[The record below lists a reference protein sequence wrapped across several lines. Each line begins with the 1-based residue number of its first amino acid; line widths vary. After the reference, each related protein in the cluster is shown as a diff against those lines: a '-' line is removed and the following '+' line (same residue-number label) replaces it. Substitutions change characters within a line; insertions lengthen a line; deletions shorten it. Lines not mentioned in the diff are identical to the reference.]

1 MKVIFY
7 IFTILPLKTAFAIFN
22 LLPKLLLAAH
32 PSFNVTKKNLFI
44 AFPELS
50 ETELFSLSIDSVRE
64 TLKSFYETLYVWSR
78 SPNKIIQHTKKIN
91 NRFLFSAQENHQGLI
106 IFALHNRS
114 IDFMLRWI
122 STQRIHTSL
131 YKTIKSKQVNRFV
144 KAFREEG
151 GNTLTPTG
159 IGGVKAIIN
168 ALNNNQMTCMA
179 SDQVPAD
186 GLGKYSTFFG
196 HECYSFSLAPSLA
209 KKTNKPILMTSLSY
223 NSALG
228 HIMSFKKPDEKI
240 YGEDGVDIMNREME
254 LEIRKCPKEYS
265 WEYKKFRK
273 LTNKS
278 VDIYKA

>member
-1 MKVIFY
+1 
-7 IFTILPLKTAFAIFN
+7 
-22 LLPKLLLAAH
+22 
-32 PSFNVTKKNLFI
+32 
-44 AFPELS
+44 
-50 ETELFSLSIDSVRE
+50 
-64 TLKSFYETLYVWSR
+64 
-78 SPNKIIQHTKKIN
+78 
-91 NRFLFSAQENHQGLI
+91 
-106 IFALHNRS
+106 
-114 IDFMLRWI
+114 MLRWI

-196 HECYSFSLAPSLA
+196 HECYSISLAPSQA

>member
-1 MKVIFY
+1 MKLIFY
-7 IFTILPLKTAFAIFN
+7 IFTIFPLKAAFATFN
-22 LLPKLLLAAH
+22 LLPKLLITPH
-32 PSFNVTKKNLFI
+32 PSFNVTKTNLSI

-50 ETELFSLSIDSVRE
+50 ESELISLSIDSIRE
-64 TLKSFYETLYVWSR
+64 TLKSFYETLYAWSR

-91 NRFLFSAQENHQGLI
+91 NRFLFSAQENYQGLI

-122 STQRIHTSL
+122 STQRTHTSL
-131 YKTIKSKQVNRFV
+131 YKTIKLKPVNQFV

-151 GNTLTPTG
+151 GNTLAPTG
-159 IGGVKAIIN
+159 IGGVKTIIN

-186 GLGKYSTFFG
+186 GLGKYSIFFG

-209 KKTNKPILMTSLSY
+209 RKTNKPILMTSLSY
-223 NSALG
+223 DSALG
-228 HIMSFKKPDEKI
+228 HIMSFKKPDQKI
-240 YGEDGVDIMNREME
+240 YGEDGVDIMNKEME

-278 VDIYKA
+278 LNIYKA

>member
-1 MKVIFY
+1 MVI
-7 IFTILPLKTAFAIFN
+7 P
-22 LLPKLLLAAH
+22 PP
-32 PSFNVTKKNLFI
+32 PSFTVYRTNIFI
-44 AFPELS
+44 GSPQLS
-50 ETELFSLSIDSVRE
+50 ESELISLSIDSIRE
-64 TLKSFYETLYVWSR
+64 TLKSFYETLYAWSR

-91 NRFLFSAQENHQGLI
+91 NRFLFSAQENYQGLI

-122 STQRIHTSL
+122 STQRTHTSL
-131 YKTIKSKQVNRFV
+131 YKTIKLKQVNQFV

-151 GNTLTPTG
+151 GNTLAPTG
-159 IGGVKAIIN
+159 IGGVKTIIN

-186 GLGKYSTFFG
+186 GLGKYSIFFG

-209 KKTNKPILMTSLSY
+209 RKTNKPILMTSLSY
-223 NSALG
+223 DSALG
-228 HIMSFKKPDEKI
+228 HIMSFKKPDQKI
-240 YGEDGVDIMNREME
+240 YGEDGVDIMNKEME

-278 VDIYKA
+278 LNIYKA

>member
-1 MKVIFY
+1 MKLIFY
-7 IFTILPLKTAFAIFN
+7 IFTIFPLKAAFATFN
-22 LLPKLLLAAH
+22 LLPKLLMMTH
-32 PSFNVTKKNLFI
+32 PSFNVTKINLSI

-50 ETELFSLSIDSVRE
+50 ESELISLSIDSIRE

-78 SPNKIIQHTKKIN
+78 SANKIIQHTKKIN
-91 NRFLFSAQENHQGLI
+91 NRFLFSAEENYQGLI

-122 STQRIHTSL
+122 STQRSHTSL
-131 YKTIKSKQVNRFV
+131 YKTIKSKQVNQFV

-151 GNTLTPTG
+151 GNTLAPTG
-159 IGGVKAIIN
+159 IGGVKTIIN

-186 GLGKYSTFFG
+186 GLGKYSIFFG

-223 NSALG
+223 DAALG
-228 HIMSFKKPDEKI
+228 HIMSFRKPDQKI
-240 YGEDGVDIMNREME
+240 YGEDGVDIMNKEME

-273 LTNKS
+273 LTNRS
-278 VDIYKA
+278 LNIYKA

>member
-1 MKVIFY
+1 
-7 IFTILPLKTAFAIFN
+7 
-22 LLPKLLLAAH
+22 
-32 PSFNVTKKNLFI
+32 
-44 AFPELS
+44 
-50 ETELFSLSIDSVRE
+50 
-64 TLKSFYETLYVWSR
+64 
-78 SPNKIIQHTKKIN
+78 
-91 NRFLFSAQENHQGLI
+91 
-106 IFALHNRS
+106 
-114 IDFMLRWI
+114 MLRWI
-122 STQRIHTSL
+122 STQRSHTSL
-131 YKTIKSKQVNRFV
+131 YKTIKSKQVNQFV

-151 GNTLTPTG
+151 GNTLAPTG
-159 IGGVKAIIN
+159 IGGVKTIIN

-186 GLGKYSTFFG
+186 GLGKYSIFFG

-223 NSALG
+223 DAALG
-228 HIMSFKKPDEKI
+228 HIMSFRKPDQKI

-278 VDIYKA
+278 QNIYKA